1 MRTSNSAKASI
12 SIQNLNRQCVANHFD
27 GVLITELAS
36 IPLSVFNPLT
46 LLCCSFLLLY
56 SASSS
61 PRCVVG
67 AGSSSLSPVAESM
80 PDIAYL
86 CERNLLAES
95 L

>member
-1 MRTSNSAKASI
+1 MRTSNSAKAGI

-56 SASSS
+56 SASIFWFVICLS
-61 PRCVVG
+61 
-67 AGSSSLSPVAESM
+67 ASLCIGVDFRRSCGG
-80 PDIAYL
+80 I
-86 CERNLLAES
+86 
-95 L
+95 